1 METEKIS
8 NGKATPNN
16 GNGYKTDLQLEI
28 ERHTPLTRCK
38 GYWKGNC
45 PFPQHQALKP
55 DGSKH
60 SDLSFSYYENSDY
73 WFCYSCPPNHET
85 KTGKKVCSGNLE
97 TFRELMRGQAVKVE
111 DMSMKRLE
119 EQQNEALTN
128 QQLAQHSNQQ
138 LTQQWPSFAEI
149 NAESLK
155 NARAQIKAAVKNV
168 GKLLSTDLTDAQ
180 YEIVVDMLRALVIA
194 K

>member
-1 METEKIS
+1 
-8 NGKATPNN
+8 
-16 GNGYKTDLQLEI
+16 
-28 ERHTPLTRCK
+28 
-38 GYWKGNC
+38 
-45 PFPQHQALKP
+45 
-55 DGSKH
+55 
-60 SDLSFSYYENSDY
+60 
-73 WFCYSCPPNHET
+73 
-85 KTGKKVCSGNLE
+85 
-97 TFRELMRGQAVKVE
+97 MRGQAVKVE